1 MPKCCAPDE
10 LKVRINVSLTR
21 ENVEGFDG
29 FLEDMR
35 RICLANGANEK
46 EVDSFLGRSSFL
58 RWAVSFLGK
67 KEVREAM
74 KHLIL
79 AHLGLAEV
87 QTEMDLGNLG

>member
-1 MPKCCAPDE
+1 MPKRLPHEE
-10 LKVRINVSLTR
+10 LKVRINISLSR
-21 ENVEGFDG
+21 EDVEGFDD
-29 FLEDMR
+29 FLDDMR
-35 RICLANGANEK
+35 RICLSNGADEK
-46 EVDSFLGRSSFL
+46 EVSAFLGRSGFL

-87 QTEMDLGNLG
+87 QTEMDLGNLR